1 MNFRDY
7 FEEINRKIQSTT
19 VSSSASQL
27 NGPFEENLVATAN
40 FIALQ
45 ISEFNAKVMLIGN
58 GGSAAIASHSA
69 IDFLNSVKVK
79 AMTFLD
85 PSVITCISND
95 YGYENLFSRQVEMV
109 AETGDVLIAISSS
122 GSSENILNAVLT
134 AKVRNCSV
142 VTLSG
147 FEPQNPLR
155 QLGEFN
161 LYIPSFEYGIVEV
174 CHQII
179 MHFLTDYLRLRLKEM
194 ESIQN
199 VHRSG
204 VKIYSLG
211 MDINSNKKSISP
223 LA

>member
-1 MNFRDY
+1 MNFREY
-7 FEEINRKIQSTT
+7 FEEINKKIQSTT
-19 VSSSASQL
+19 VSSSNRQL
-27 NGPFEENLVATAN
+27 KGSFEENLAVTAD

-45 ISEFNAKVMLIGN
+45 ISHFNSKVMLIGN
-58 GGSAAIASHSA
+58 GGSAAIASHGA
-69 IDFLNSVKVK
+69 IDFLNSVRVK

-95 YGYENLFSRQVEMV
+95 YGYENLFSRQIEMF
-109 AETGDVLIAISSS
+109 AESGDVLIAISSS
-122 GSSENILNAVLT
+122 GSSKNILNAVLA
-134 AKVRNCSV
+134 AKGRNCVV

-179 MHFLTDYLRLRLKEM
+179 MHSFTDYIRLRLKEK
-194 ESIQN
+194 EQIQN

-204 VKIYSLG
+204 VKICTLEVG
-211 MDINSNKKSISP
+211 VHPDKKPFYP
-223 LA
+223 LV